1 MRTAVL
7 CILIIMFFLPFH
19 GEKLSVVTSI
29 NPYYLIARA
38 VGDTLIE
45 VHNLLPPSASPHTYS
60 PTPSDILKLNDADL
74 IIMNGLNL
82 EHSIMHKIDDIKD
95 RVISIGDSL
104 YSEGKGTGSINPHV
118 WLSPDNMAFAVTL
131 IENAM
136 SKRDTFNAYIYS
148 QNACII
154 RSSIARTDSLILLD
168 IEERGTMPVITFHNS
183 FMYFLNHYGFE
194 SAGVIEKVPGRE
206 PTPRDMSD
214 LKLII
219 NEKGIKV
226 LFTEPQLSPRPAEV
240 LADEM
245 KLSLMEL
252 DPLGYEIDAATIC
265 DIIQLNYNVLKFARD
280 SID

>member
-1 MRTAVL
+1 M
-7 CILIIMFFLPFH
+7 LIILLFLPFH

-29 NPYYLIARA
+29 NPYYLIALA
-38 VGDTLIE
+38 VGDTLIN
-45 VHNLLPPSASPHTYS
+45 VYNLLPPSASPHTYS
-60 PTPSDILKLNDADL
+60 PTPSDILRLNDADL
-74 IIMNGLNL
+74 IIMNGLHL
-82 EHSIMHKIDDIKD
+82 EHAIMHKIGDIKD

-104 YSEGKGTGSINPHV
+104 YRGGQETGSINPHV

-136 SKRDTFNAYIYS
+136 SKRDTLNADIYA
-148 QNACII
+148 QHAVTI
-154 RSSIARTDSLILLD
+154 RNSISKTDSLILLD

-194 SAGVIEKVPGRE
+194 SAGVIEKVPGRD

-214 LKLII
+214 LKRII
-219 NEKGIKV
+219 SEKHIKV

-245 KLSLMEL
+245 ELSLMEL
-252 DPLGYEIDAATIC
+252 DPLGYEIDAESVC